1 LSVRFYLLEKRN
13 TLSAKAIK
21 ANYFNLSVE
30 RSKMQSKAEQIELT
44 IPQGVTAKLEDNQ
57 LTIKG
62 PLGECKKDL
71 SKVKAQVLHEGGKLI
86 IQPLSKKKSDAS
98 VANTARSIIR
108 NMIEG
113 VTKGFTYKLK
123 VVFAHFPVSIK
134 VKDSDVLI
142 ENFYGERSPRMAK
155 IVGDC
160 KVTVE
165 GDDIIVRGIS
175 LEDVGQTAAN
185 IEQVTTVKR
194 KDQRVF
200 LDGIYVYEK
209 QRGY

>member
-1 LSVRFYLLEKRN
+1 
-13 TLSAKAIK
+13 
-21 ANYFNLSVE
+21 
-30 RSKMQSKAEQIELT
+30 MQSKAEHIELA
-44 IPQGVTAKLEDNQ
+44 IPEGVTAKFEDSQ

-62 PLGECKKDL
+62 PLGECRKDF
-71 SKVKAQVLHEGGKLI
+71 SKVKTQVLHEGGKLI
-86 IQPLSKKKSDAS
+86 IQPLGKKKSDAS

-123 VVFAHFPVSIK
+123 VVFAHFPVSVK
-134 VKDSDVLI
+134 VKDRDVLI
-142 ENFYGERSPRMAK
+142 ENFYGERSPRLAR

-165 GDDIIVRGIS
+165 GDDIVVRGVS

-185 IEQVTTVKR
+185 IEQVTAVKR

>member
-1 LSVRFYLLEKRN
+1 M
-13 TLSAKAIK
+13 SAKAIK

-44 IPQGVTAKLEDNQ
+44 IPQGVTAKLEDNR

-62 PLGECKKDL
+62 PLGECRKDF

-98 VANTARSIIR
+98 VANTVRSIIR

-142 ENFYGERSPRMAK
+142 ENFYGERSPRTAK

-165 GDDIIVRGIS
+165 GDDIIVRGVS